1 MSPPLSGLVAGV
13 LAAVTLL
20 TLTAA
25 LTPVSPDVAPV
36 ARRRLRETV
45 VAHRRGLIAA
55 AVAVVAAVAT
65 RMVVVGV
72 AVGVALWLA
81 PTMVTAARQRT
92 VEQQLLEAVHLWL
105 LQLRTVLAAGS
116 GLEQAM
122 IEVATLQPDHS
133 PLAPPSARLANR
145 VERLGPIRAL
155 RQFAVEVDNHI
166 ADAAVTVLVNALR
179 RQNVGVAAAL
189 DGLLDWAEQD
199 VRQQRDV
206 DARLAS
212 VRTQRW
218 MIVGIFAALAAYFT
232 AANPQLMAI
241 YTTVLGQTVL
251 AGILAVAGLC
261 VWMLERMASVDRPQQ
276 FFAHRE
282 GAGG

>member
-1 MSPPLSGLVAGV
+1 MSPTLAGLVAGV

-25 LTPVSPDVAPV
+25 LTPATSDVVPV
-36 ARRRLRETV
+36 GRRRLREMV
-45 VAHRRGLIAA
+45 VAHRRGLTAVAVA
-55 AVAVVAAVAT
+55 AVAVIAT

-81 PTMVTAARQRT
+81 PTMVTDARQRT

-122 IEVATLQPDHS
+122 VEVATLQPDHS
-133 PLAPPSARLANR
+133 PLAPASARLANR

-179 RQNVGVAAAL
+179 RQNVGVADAL
-189 DGLLDWAEQD
+189 DGLLAWAEQD

-218 MIVGIFAALAAYFT
+218 MIVGIFAALATYFT
-232 AANPQLMAI
+232 VANPQLMAI

-261 VWMLERMASVDRPQQ
+261 LWMLERMARVDRPQQ

>member
-1 MSPPLSGLVAGV
+1 MSPQLSGLVAGL

-20 TLTAA
+20 ALTAA
-25 LTPVSPDVAPV
+25 LTPATPGVGPAG
-36 ARRRLRETV
+36 RRRPGEMV
-45 VAHRRGLIAA
+45 VAHRRGLTAVAVA
-55 AVAVVAAVAT
+55 AVAMVAT

-72 AVGVALWLA
+72 AVGVVLLLA
-81 PTMVTAARQRT
+81 PSMVAGARQRT
-92 VEQQLLEAVHLWL
+92 AEQQMLEAVHLWL

-122 IEVATLQPDHS
+122 VEVATLQPDHS
-133 PLAPPSARLANR
+133 PLAAASARLASR

-155 RQFAVEVDNHI
+155 RQFAAEVDNHI

-179 RQNVGVAAAL
+179 RQNVGVADAL
-189 DGLLDWAEQD
+189 DGLLEWVEQD
-199 VRQQRDV
+199 VRQRRDI

-241 YTTVLGQTVL
+241 YTTALGQTVL

-261 VWMLERMASVDRPQQ
+261 VWMLERMAGVDRPQQ

-282 GAGG
+282 AVGG

>member
-1 MSPPLSGLVAGV
+1 MTPQLSGLVAGV

-36 ARRRLRETV
+36 GRRRLRETV
-45 VAHRRGLIAA
+45 VSHRRGLIAVG
-55 AVAVVAAVAT
+55 VAVVAVAAT

-81 PTMVTAARQRT
+81 PAMVTAARQRT
-92 VEQQLLEAVHLWL
+92 VAQQRLEAVHLWL

-122 IEVATLQPDHS
+122 IEVATLQPGHS
-133 PLAPPSARLANR
+133 PLAAASARLANR
-145 VERLGPIRAL
+145 VERLGPVRAL

-179 RQNVGVAAAL
+179 RQNVGVADAL
-189 DGLLDWAEQD
+189 DGLLEWAEQD

-251 AGILAVAGLC
+251 AGILSVAGLC
-261 VWMLERMASVDRPQQ
+261 LWMLERMAHVERPQQ
-276 FFAHRE
+276 FFAHRQ

>member
-1 MSPPLSGLVAGV
+1 MTPQMAGLLSGVLTVVA
-13 LAAVTLL
+13 LL

-25 LTPVSPDVAPV
+25 LTPISPDVVPA
-36 ARRRLRETV
+36 ARRRVRETV
-45 VAHRRGLIAA
+45 IAHQRGLIAVAVAA
-55 AVAVVAAVAT
+55 AVAVAS

-81 PTMVTAARQRT
+81 PTMVANARSRT
-92 VEQQLLEAVHLWL
+92 VAQRMMEAVHLWL

-122 IEVATLQPDHS
+122 MEVATLQPEHS
-133 PLAPPSARLANR
+133 PLAPASSRLAAR
-145 VERLGPIRAL
+145 VERLGPVRAL

-166 ADAAVTVLVNALR
+166 ADAAVTVLVNALQ
-179 RQNVGVAAAL
+179 RQNVGVADAL
-189 DGLLDWAEQD
+189 DGLLQWAEQD
-199 VRQQRDV
+199 VRQQRDI

-218 MIVGIFAALAAYFT
+218 MIVGIFAALAGYFT

-241 YTTVLGQTVL
+241 YTTTLGQTVL
-251 AGILAVAGLC
+251 AGILGVAGLC
-261 VWMLERMASVDRPQQ
+261 LWTLERMAHIQRPAQ
-276 FFAHRE
+276 FFAHRDE
-282 GAGG
+282 VGR

>member
-1 MSPPLSGLVAGV
+1 MSPQLSGLVAGL

-25 LTPVSPDVAPV
+25 FTPSTSDAVPV

-45 VAHRRGLIAA
+45 ATHRRGLIAV
-55 AVAVVAAVAT
+55 AVALIAVAAT

-72 AVGVALWLA
+72 AVGVALWLT
-81 PTMVTAARQRT
+81 PTMVAGARQRT
-92 VEQQLLEAVHLWL
+92 AEQQMLEAVHLWL

-133 PLAPPSARLANR
+133 PLAPASARLANR

-155 RQFAVEVDNHI
+155 RGFAAEVDNHI

-179 RQNVGVAAAL
+179 RQNVGVADAL
-189 DGLLDWAEQD
+189 DGLLEWAEQD
-199 VRQQRDV
+199 VRQRRDI

-241 YTTVLGQTVL
+241 YTTALGQAVL

-261 VWMLERMASVDRPQQ
+261 VWMLERMAGVDRPQQ
-276 FFAHRE
+276 FFAHRQ

>member
-1 MSPPLSGLVAGV
+1 MSPPLAGLVAGV

-20 TLTAA
+20 CVTAA
-25 LTPVSPDVAPV
+25 LTPATSVVVPV
-36 ARRRLRETV
+36 ARRRLRGTI
-45 VAHRRGLIAA
+45 VAHRRGLIAV
-55 AVAVVAAVAT
+55 AVAVLAVVAT

-72 AVGVALWLA
+72 AVGVALLLA
-81 PTMVTAARQRT
+81 PTMVANARQRT
-92 VEQQLLEAVHLWL
+92 SEQQVLEAVHLWL

-133 PLAPPSARLANR
+133 PLAVASARLANR
-145 VERLGPIRAL
+145 AERLGPIRAL

-179 RQNVGVAAAL
+179 RQNVGVADAL
-189 DGLLDWAEQD
+189 DGLLEWAEHD
-199 VRQQRDV
+199 VRQRRDI

-218 MIVGIFAALAAYFT
+218 MIVGIFAALATYFT

-261 VWMLERMASVDRPQQ
+261 LWMLERMARVDRPQQ

>member
-1 MSPPLSGLVAGV
+1 MSPTLAGLVAGV

-25 LTPVSPDVAPV
+25 LTPATSDVVPV
-36 ARRRLRETV
+36 GRRRLREMV
-45 VAHRRGLIAA
+45 VAHRRGLT
-55 AVAVVAAVAT
+55 AVAVAVLAVVAT

-81 PTMVTAARQRT
+81 PTMVTDARQRT

-122 IEVATLQPDHS
+122 VEVATLQPDHS
-133 PLAPPSARLANR
+133 PLAPASARLANR

-179 RQNVGVAAAL
+179 RQNVGVADAL
-189 DGLLDWAEQD
+189 DGLLAWAEQD

-218 MIVGIFAALAAYFT
+218 MIVGIFAALATYFT
-232 AANPQLMAI
+232 VANPQLMAI

-261 VWMLERMASVDRPQQ
+261 LWMLERMARVDRPQQ

>member
-1 MSPPLSGLVAGV
+1 MTPQLSGLIAGA
-13 LAAVTLL
+13 LAATLLL

-25 LTPVSPDVAPV
+25 LTPARPDVAPS

-45 VAHRRGLIAA
+45 AMHRRGLT
-55 AVAVVAAVAT
+55 AVATAVVAVAAT

-72 AVGVALWLA
+72 AVGVALWLT
-81 PTMVTAARQRT
+81 PTMVANAKQRT
-92 VEQQLLEAVHLWL
+92 IEQQMLEAVHLWL

-133 PLAPPSARLANR
+133 PLAPASARLANR

-179 RQNVGVAAAL
+179 RQNVGVADAL

-241 YTTVLGQTVL
+241 YATVLGQTVL

-261 VWMLERMASVDRPQQ
+261 LWTLERMARVDRPQQ
-276 FFAHRE
+276 FFAHRQ

>member
-1 MSPPLSGLVAGV
+1 MTPQLSGLVAGL
-13 LAAVTLL
+13 LAAALLL
-20 TLTAA
+20 TLSAA
-25 LTPVSPDVAPV
+25 LTPTSPDFVPV
-36 ARRRLRETV
+36 VRRRLRETM
-45 VAHRRGLIAA
+45 ATHRRGLIAV
-55 AVAVVAAVAT
+55 AVAVVAVAAS

-81 PTMVTAARQRT
+81 PAMVTGSRQRT
-92 VEQQLLEAVHLWL
+92 VEQQMLEAVHLWL

-122 IEVATLQPDHS
+122 IEVATLQPAHS

-179 RQNVGVAAAL
+179 RQNVGVADAL

-199 VRQQRDV
+199 VRQQRDLE
-206 DARLAS
+206 ARLAS

-241 YTTVLGQTVL
+241 YTTALGQAVL

-261 VWMLERMASVDRPQQ
+261 LWMLERMARVDRPQQ
-276 FFAHRE
+276 FFAHRQ

>member
-1 MSPPLSGLVAGV
+1 MSPTLAGLVAGV

-25 LTPVSPDVAPV
+25 LTPATSDVVPV
-36 ARRRLRETV
+36 GRRRLREMV
-45 VAHRRGLIAA
+45 VAHRRGLTAVAVA
-55 AVAVVAAVAT
+55 AVAVIAT

-81 PTMVTAARQRT
+81 PTMVTDARQRT

-133 PLAPPSARLANR
+133 PLAPASARLANR

-179 RQNVGVAAAL
+179 RQNVGVADAL
-189 DGLLDWAEQD
+189 DGLLAWAEQD

-218 MIVGIFAALAAYFT
+218 MIVGIFAALATYFT
-232 AANPQLMAI
+232 VANPQLMAI

-261 VWMLERMASVDRPQQ
+261 LWMLERMARVDRPQQ